1 MERLDETHRPALDRA
16 HRAEGRVHQQ
26 YTARLYTEVLELV
39 SHLGRA
45 EGGPHPGQP
54 PSASVEGLGA
64 STGSGFR
71 SRQAAR
77 SIMIAA

>member
-16 HRAEGRVHQQ
+16 HRAEGRVHQED
-26 YTARLYTEVLELV
+26 TARLYAEFPELV
-39 SHLGRA
+39 GHLGRA
-45 EGGPHPGQP
+45 EGSLHPGQP

-71 SRQAAR
+71 SRHAAR